1 MKFMKTL
8 AVILMVMAVFSSVSF
23 AKAPKSAITNTAHDL
38 RNGVAGGNQWKAA
51 SFTLCSFCH
60 VAHKPGNPLIPDPIS
75 GNLAP
80 AKAGPLLWAHQF
92 SNQATYGVYTSDTFA
107 GYGTDI
113 ADLGTGNTGATTSV
127 SNLCLSC
134 HDGTIAVNSF
144 YEAVTDSTFRGSIPE
159 GTVKITGSAVIFD
172 MTQQHPVNFT
182 YNAGLATAA
191 GLLVP
196 ASVNSVDG
204 AGEIPLFSGKM
215 QCATC
220 HDPHNGAS
228 SIFEQQFPTQASGSF
243 CTYCHL

>member
-1 MKFMKTL
+1 MKTL
-8 AVILMVMAVFSSVSF
+8 KTVAVVVMMITMVSTLSF
-23 AKAPKSAITNTAHDL
+23 AKAPKSAIANTKHDL
-38 RNGVAGGNQWKAA
+38 RTGVAGGKQWSAA
-51 SFTLCSFCH
+51 SYTLCSFCH
-60 VAHKPGNPLIPDPIS
+60 VAHKVGNPIIANPVS

-80 AKAGPLLWAHQF
+80 AKAGPLLWNHEF
-92 SNQATYGVYTSDTFA
+92 SSQANYGVYTSDTFA
-107 GYGTDI
+107 GYQTDI
-113 ADLGTGNTGATTSV
+113 ADVGAGNTGTTVAV

-144 YEAVTDSTFRGSIPE
+144 YESVGNSTYNGDIPE
-159 GTVKITGSAVIFD
+159 KTVTLTGTDVIFD

-182 YNAGLATAA
+182 YNSSLATKA
-191 GLLVP
+191 GLLQP
-196 ASVNSVDG
+196 ASLTSVDG

-228 SIFEQQFPTQASGSF
+228 SIFEQNFPAQASGSF